1 MSAVLTRCRVS
12 SEQLDLLLSFME
24 EHRDFA
30 AGKQSVYSRFSS
42 SKLWRLLAERLN
54 AAAADTGGARKSPDK
69 WCRYWA
75 DIKYKARKKC
85 AAGGALGDLSNVEER
100 LQSILGTRPNECGGR
115 GGSNSDEERKPV
127 LDDDMYSEG
136 SGAAGGDARLS
147 TEELLAEAA
156 MRSALAAEKQA
167 EAVAQAVDLLRD
179 MVTLMRERVHV
190 PTHAQPSHGPP
201 AHAPHAPPTH
211 VTHVT
216 HAAHATHAAHDHGMI
231 AMQQQHH
238 PRI

>member
-1 MSAVLTRCRVS
+1 MSGVLTRCRVS

-30 AGKQSVYSRFSS
+30 AGKQSIYSRFSS

-85 AAGGALGDLSNVEER
+85 AAGGALGDLSNAEER
-100 LQSILGTRPNECGGR
+100 LQSILGTRPPDSSGR

-127 LDDDMYSEG
+127 LEDDMYSEG
-136 SGAAGGDARLS
+136 SGGAAGGDPRLG

-167 EAVAQAVDLLRD
+167 EAVTQAVDLLRD
-179 MVTLMRERVHV
+179 IVALMRER
-190 PTHAQPSHGPP
+190 TYAP
-201 AHAPHAPPTH
+201 AHAHA
-211 VTHVT
+211 
-216 HAAHATHAAHDHGMI
+216 HAAHAAHASHAAPAHVAHAAHPAHAAHEHGMVSL
-231 AMQQQHH
+231 QQQHH